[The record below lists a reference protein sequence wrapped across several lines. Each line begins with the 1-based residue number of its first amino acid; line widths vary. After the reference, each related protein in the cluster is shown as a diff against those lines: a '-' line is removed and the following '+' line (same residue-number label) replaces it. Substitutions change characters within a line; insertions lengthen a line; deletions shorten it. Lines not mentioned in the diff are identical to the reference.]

1 MSYTNA
7 TRTFAGYPIVER
19 IDTLERVYTGME
31 LVRIDHEVCD
41 ILESCDIPP
50 DFANAYPALL
60 MRVVEGEM
68 LALYGIEDPSFN
80 EDDLAYLLWA
90 SYEKFDDNL
99 V

>member
-1 MSYTNA
+1 
-7 TRTFAGYPIVER
+7 
-19 IDTLERVYTGME
+19 
-31 LVRIDHEVCD
+31 
-41 ILESCDIPP
+41 
-50 DFANAYPALL
+50 